1 LTISAPIVLLRYY
14 AVAENF
20 FNCLKCE
27 FVHFKHFHTRTEA
40 ETAIFQ
46 YIEAYY
52 NSVRPHSGIGWI
64 SPNTFEKLHI
74 HPVA

>member
-1 LTISAPIVLLRYY
+1 MSKQT
-14 AVAENF
+14 
-20 FNCLKCE
+20 
-27 FVHFKHFHTRTEA
+27 
-40 ETAIFQ
+40 
-46 YIEAYY
+46 EAYY